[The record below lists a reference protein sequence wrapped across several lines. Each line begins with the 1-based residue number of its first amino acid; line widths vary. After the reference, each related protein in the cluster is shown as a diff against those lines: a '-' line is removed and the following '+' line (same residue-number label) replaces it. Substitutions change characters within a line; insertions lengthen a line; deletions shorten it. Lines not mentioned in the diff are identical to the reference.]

1 MYIKKRKDISSKES
15 QAIERHKRASAR
27 YKLTMCSRE
36 SKVLR
41 EREVER
47 PYKVSKRTL
56 TLKVF
61 MRVMEKEIE
70 SENSLR
76 AYRSRQDCK
85 SKREKEVECKKYK
98 LIKIARKSTG
108 GYES

>member
-1 MYIKKRKDISSKES
+1 MKGHQLGTSSQCAHESRK
-15 QAIERHKRASAR
+15 
-27 YKLTMCSRE
+27 YC
-36 SKVLR
+36 VR
-41 EREVER
+41 ERSSDR
-47 PYKVSKRTL
+47 IKLSKRTL

-98 LIKIARKSTG
+98 LIKLARKSTR